1 MDIIQR
7 LKEKTGGVKDYLSYS
22 TIKYG
27 HPTGDMRLF
36 ELKFQDKIKYTTAA
50 LQFGSL
56 YDCLLLTPEKFDD
69 RFVMLEDDEIVANL
83 KTKGIKNPRATKV
96 YKEYIQDLERDNPG
110 KEMVNVEDH
119 TKAID
124 MITRLEDCGIK
135 DLYLTGDCQAEF
147 KKPIPT
153 DNHGDV
159 MIRGFLD
166 CLGDSFISDS
176 KSTQSVQ
183 GLRWDIKGKYMY
195 SLQAYLYREA
205 YKNADGTYRDF
216 FWVAQE
222 KSYPYLPAVYK
233 ASEETLNLGK
243 KQFNEAIDNIARF
256 IESDRGSETHYRIDT
271 I

>member
-1 MDIIQR
+1 MDIIKA
-7 LKEKTGGVKDYLSYS
+7 LKEKTGGKKDYLSYS
-22 TIKYG
+22 TLKYG

-36 ELKFQDKIKYTTAA
+36 ELKFQDKMKYTTPA

-69 RFVMLEDDEIVANL
+69 RFVLIEDEDIVGNL
-83 KTKGIKNPRATKV
+83 KAKGIKNPRATKV
-96 YKEYIQDLERDNPG
+96 YKDLLRKLEEDNPD
-110 KEMVNVEDH
+110 KEMVNVDDH
-119 TKAID
+119 AKAID

-135 DLYLTGDCQAEF
+135 ELYLTGDCQAEF
-147 KKPIPT
+147 KRPIPT
-153 DNHGDV
+153 ENYGDV

-166 CLGDSFISDS
+166 CLGDTFISDS
-176 KSTQSVQ
+176 KSTQSVH

-205 YKNADGTYRDF
+205 YKKDDDTYRDF
-216 FWVAQE
+216 FWVGQE
-222 KSYPYLPAVYK
+222 KTYPYLPAVYK

-256 IESDRGSETHYRIDT
+256 IESDRASETHYRIDT

>member
-1 MDIIQR
+1 
-7 LKEKTGGVKDYLSYS
+7 
-22 TIKYG
+22 
-27 HPTGDMRLF
+27 
-36 ELKFQDKIKYTTAA
+36 
-50 LQFGSL
+50 
-56 YDCLLLTPEKFDD
+56 
-69 RFVMLEDDEIVANL
+69 MLEDDEIVANL

-96 YKEYIQDLERDNPG
+96 YKEYIQDLEKDNPG

-222 KSYPYLPAVYK
+222 KAYPYLPAVYK

-256 IESDRGSETHYRIDT
+256 IESDRASETHYRIDT

>member
-1 MDIIQR
+1 MDIIKK
-7 LKEKTGGVKDYLSYS
+7 LKEKTGGKKDYLSYS

-36 ELKFQDKIKYTTAA
+36 ELKFQDKIKYTTPA

-56 YDCLLLTPEKFDD
+56 YDCLLLTPEDFDK
-69 RFVMLEDDEIVANL
+69 RFIMLEDDDIVENL
-83 KTKGIKNPRATKV
+83 KAKGMKNPRATKV
-96 YKEYIQDLERDNPG
+96 YKEYVANIEQENPN
-110 KEMVNVEDH
+110 KEIVNIDDH

-147 KKPIPT
+147 KRPIPT
-153 DNHGDV
+153 DNHGDI

-166 CLGDSFISDS
+166 CLGDTFISDS

-183 GLRWDIKGKYMY
+183 GLRYDIKKYMY
-195 SLQAYLYREA
+195 SLQSYLYCEA
-205 YKNADGTYRDF
+205 YGIWDF
-216 FWVAQE
+216 YWVAQE
-222 KSYPYLPAVYK
+222 KAYPYLPAVYK